1 MTDTME
7 TNFGTATPRQRYALF
22 CITKKDYRKVELS
35 KEEASKMIAD
45 LQTEQKE
52 KGSEKARKQ
61 TVKTAEIFMD
71 KDQMREEFLPIWG
84 KDSKMVEWSVKNH
97 SGFKLS
103 DGKAIMLDKPHIET
117 NFCFGYSTCGQG
129 PEMSECFKTHDN
141 FKKNKESWFILENI
155 QRFEREFRYPEPD
168 YLLVLSK
175 YYDRGNIWGYN
186 WVSEGRL
193 EEFIDRVAFGREYV
207 VCRNENDIDL
217 IKRAITAHKQTFVKR
232 LERYVKRYGTSKL
245 KSWTYWIDE

>member
-1 MTDTME
+1 
-7 TNFGTATPRQRYALF
+7 
-22 CITKKDYRKVELS
+22 
-35 KEEASKMIAD
+35 MIAD

-117 NFCFGYSTCGQG
+117 NF
-129 PEMSECFKTHDN
+129 
-141 FKKNKESWFILENI
+141 WFILENI

-168 YLLVLSK
+168 DLLVLSK
-175 YYDRGNIWGYN
+175 YYDR
-186 WVSEGRL
+186 
-193 EEFIDRVAFGREYV
+193 
-207 VCRNENDIDL
+207 
-217 IKRAITAHKQTFVKR
+217 
-232 LERYVKRYGTSKL
+232 
-245 KSWTYWIDE
+245 

>member
-1 MTDTME
+1 ME

-61 TVKTAEIFMD
+61 TVKAVEILMD
-71 KDQMREEFLPIWG
+71 KDQMREEFLQVWG
-84 KDSKMVEWSVKNH
+84 KDAKMVEWSVKNH

-103 DGKAIMLDKPHIET
+103 DGKVIMLDKPHIET
-117 NFCFGYSTCGQG
+117 HFCFGWSTCGQG
-129 PEMSECFKTHDN
+129 PEWEEACKTHNN
-141 FKKNKESWFILENI
+141 FWNNQAEWFATENI
-155 QRFEREFRYPEPD
+155 QKFDREFPLPD
-168 YLLVLSK
+168 LDDICVLAKQYNS
-175 YYDRGNIWGYN
+175 GNIWNYY
-186 WVSEGRL
+186 WCREWRL
-193 EEFIDRVAFGREYV
+193 DEVLSRVVGNREYMI
-207 VCRNENDIDL
+207 CRNEEDVDK
-217 IKRAITAHKQTFVKR
+217 IKRAISEHKQNFVKR
-232 LERYVKRYGTSKL
+232 LNSYLKKYGTSKL